1 MPTGRCPAQTR
12 TARRQ
17 TALEFSYRSR
27 SVDAYSPDTV
37 NTVSEVR
44 VYSLNMLEVT
54 GLHKRYGDLVAV
66 EDVSFAAKPGEMVG
80 LLGPNGAGK
89 TTTVSMIAGLL
100 APDRGE
106 VRIEGGVV
114 RAETDPVKLRLGL
127 VPQEVALHDELSARE
142 NLALVRRHLQP
153 ERR

>member
-1 MPTGRCPAQTR
+1 MIAKTLNRPQI
-12 TARRQ
+12 
-17 TALEFSYRSR
+17 
-27 SVDAYSPDTV
+27 
-37 NTVSEVR
+37 NTNEHGSDLLR
-44 VYSLNMLEVT
+44 ILAWMLEVS

-66 EDVSFAAKPGEMVG
+66 HEVSFTARPGEMVG

-114 RAETDPVKLRLGL
+114 RGETDPVKLRLGL
-127 VPQEVALHDELSARE
+127 
-142 NLALVRRHLQP
+142 
-153 ERR
+153 

>member
-1 MPTGRCPAQTR
+1 
-12 TARRQ
+12 
-17 TALEFSYRSR
+17 
-27 SVDAYSPDTV
+27 
-37 NTVSEVR
+37 
-44 VYSLNMLEVT
+44 MLEVT

-66 EDVSFAAKPGEMVG
+66 EDVSFVARPGEMVG

-114 RAETDPVKLRLGL
+114 RGETDPVKLRLGL
-127 VPQEVALHDELSARE
+127 VPHEVALHDEVAARE
-142 NLALVRRHLQP
+142 NLAVFGALYNMRGAALEHAIEATFDLALLADRAN
-153 ERR
+153 

>member
-1 MPTGRCPAQTR
+1 
-12 TARRQ
+12 
-17 TALEFSYRSR
+17 
-27 SVDAYSPDTV
+27 
-37 NTVSEVR
+37 
-44 VYSLNMLEVT
+44 
-54 GLHKRYGDLVAV
+54 
-66 EDVSFAAKPGEMVG
+66 MVG

-114 RAETDPVKLRLGL
+114 RGETDPVKLRLGL

-153 ERR
+153 ARRSAGAARWTRHSKWRDWPTVRRIG